1 MKFFEVFKINVDNE
15 IYSLL
20 KDAEVESVTRVL
32 SGGFLRIRI
41 NCSRVISPMQ
51 IRNVEDDIT
60 KQLLNG
66 LVSVRIE
73 NICDYEFAEPGTG
86 TYNNKT
92 AAVASAAAPAKA
104 APSSES
110 SSSGNSTN
118 FSTYSPGAG
127 GTQNSKTKY
136 KAKKKGP
143 DEGMLYG
150 RQFEGQSTP
159 INEIIGDMKQV
170 IICGMIFENDLTVTK
185 NGFKILKI
193 SITDTTDSISVKLFL
208 KEGEDDLPGLLHPG
222 LFVKVNGKV
231 EYDNFEGEF
240 MITRVNG
247 IKETAP
253 ISDNRPDTCDEK
265 RVELHLHTTYS
276 DMDAL
281 TDVGAAIEK
290 AVKWGHKA
298 MAITDHGVAQAF
310 PVAFHKLEDLK
321 SSNPDLDFKLIYGV
335 EGYLVDDSANPI
347 VKGDEDV
354 ELIRT
359 SAIPDEV
366 PPEPNPEMDEA
377 ILKVKKSKYY
387 HVVIL
392 AKNEIGRINLY
403 RLVSFSHVN
412 YFNRRPRIPKSV
424 LARYREGLIIGSAC
438 VMGEVYD
445 AALSEVSDE
454 KLEEIASF
462 YDYLEIQ
469 PQGNNEFLIR
479 EYNKPNHK
487 GHALKDF
494 EAIRNVNR
502 KICALG
508 DKLGKRVVATGDVHF
523 LDPGHSIY
531 RSILEDSMKY
541 EDADRQ
547 APLYFH
553 NTNEMLEEFA
563 YLGEEKAR
571 EVVITNTNYIA
582 DQIEVI
588 EPVRPDKCPPV
599 IENSDQNLRDICY
612 QTAHEMYGEDIP
624 KIVTD
629 RLDKE
634 LHSIISNGYSVMY
647 IIARELV
654 VKSVSDGYLV
664 GSRGSVGSSLAATM
678 SGITEVNPLPP
689 HYRCLKCKYSDF
701 DSPEVRAFAGGA
713 GCDMPDRICPVC
725 GEPLY
730 KDGFDIPFETF
741 LGFKGDKE
749 PDIDLNFSGEYQ
761 SHAHDYTEVI
771 FGKGHTFRAGT
782 IATLQDKT
790 VYGYVKGYMEHRN
803 KPVRKCEMN
812 RLIHG
817 VVGVKRSTGQH
828 PGGIVVL
835 PHGEEIYSFT
845 PVQHPAND
853 ASKNTVTTH
862 FEYHSI
868 DHNLLKLDI
877 LGHDDPTMIRM
888 LEDITG
894 TNARDVRLDNQ
905 DVMSLFKNT
914 DALGIKPED
923 IAGYQTGTLG
933 IPEFGTDF
941 VIGMLLDTKPQNFSD
956 LVRIAGLSHG
966 TDVWLSNAETL
977 IKDGKATLSSCICT
991 RDDIMLYL
999 IQKGVDPA
1007 MSFSIMEA
1015 VRKGKVA
1022 KGKEKKWP
1030 EWEKAMK
1037 EHDVPDWY
1045 LWSCC
1050 KIQYMFPKAH
1060 AVAYVMMAYRIAYYK
1075 IFYPLAYYAAFF
1087 SIRASSFDYELMCQG
1102 KDKLIENM
1110 EAIKARIAANEA
1122 SPKDVDLLKYMYNVL
1137 EMHARGFE
1145 FMPIDIYKAKASR
1158 FQVIDGKLMP
1168 SFESIDGMGDKA
1180 AILLEEAASKE
1191 KFVSRE
1197 DIKIRARLSATLT
1210 DKLYSLGI
1218 LGDMPESSQMSLSD
1232 YFKMS

>member
-1 MKFFEVFKINVDNE
+1 MKFFEVFNINIDKESYDMLSSADVNSVNKVIIGTFIRVQITSRQAITPAVLQIAQDAIKNQLLGGMINV
-15 IYSLL
+15 
-20 KDAEVESVTRVL
+20 K
-32 SGGFLRIRI
+32 
-41 NCSRVISPMQ
+41 
-51 IRNVEDDIT
+51 
-60 KQLLNG
+60 
-66 LVSVRIE
+66 IE
-73 NICDYEFAEPGTG
+73 NISEYSYAEVGSG
-86 TYNNKT
+86 SYQK
-92 AAVASAAAPAKA
+92 
-104 APSSES
+104 SSDSMNSIPENHS
-110 SSSGNSTN
+110 SKNSYTQ
-118 FSTYSPGAG
+118 G
-127 GTQNSKTKY
+127 GSFNTEKSKY
-136 KAKKKGP
+136 KAKKKVL

-150 RQFEGQSTP
+150 RQFEGVPMP
-159 INEIIGDMKQV
+159 ISDIIGDMKNV
-170 IICGMIFENDLTVTK
+170 IIHGTIFENELTVTK

-193 SITDTTDSISVKLFL
+193 SVTDNTDSISVKLFL
-208 KEGEDDLPGLLHPG
+208 KEGEDDLPDILHSGLNVLI
-222 LFVKVNGKV
+222 NGKV

-240 MITRVNG
+240 LVTRVNG
-247 IKETAP
+247 IKEAAAIGDTRTDTA
-253 ISDNRPDTCDEK
+253 DEK
-265 RVELHLHTTYS
+265 RVELHLHTRYS

-281 TDVGAAIEK
+281 TNVGALIDKAI
-290 AVKWGHKA
+290 KWGHKA
-298 MAITDHGVAQAF
+298 VAITDHGVVQGFTDAL
-310 PVAFHKLEDLK
+310 HKIQDIK
-321 SSNPDLDFKLIYGV
+321 FKKPDLDFKVIYGM

-347 VKGDEDV
+347 VKDGEDV
-354 ELIRT
+354 ELIRS
-359 SAIPDEV
+359 SAIPDET
-366 PPEPNPEMDEA
+366 PKEPDKELEEA
-377 ILKVKKSKYY
+377 INKVKKSKYY

-392 AKNEIGRINLY
+392 AKNEIGRMNLY
-403 RLVSFSHVN
+403 RLVSLSHVN
-412 YFNRRPRIPKSV
+412 FFNKRPRIPKSV

-438 VMGEVYD
+438 VMGELYD

-454 KLEEIASF
+454 KLEQIASF

-469 PQGNNEFLIR
+469 PLGNNEFLIR

-494 EAIRNVNR
+494 DAIKDVNR
-502 KICALG
+502 KICQLA
-508 DKLGKRVVATGDVHF
+508 DKLGKKVVATGDVHF
-523 LDPGHSIY
+523 LDPGDSIY

-553 NTNEMLEEFA
+553 TTDEMLKEFD
-563 YLGEEKAR
+563 YLGPEKAK

-582 DQIEVI
+582 DLIEYI

-599 IENSDQNLRDICY
+599 IENSDQSLRDICY
-612 QTAHEMYGEDIP
+612 ATAREMYGDDIP
-624 KIVTD
+624 KIVMD

-634 LHSIISNGYSVMY
+634 LNSIISNGYSVMY

-654 VKSVSDGYLV
+654 IKSVSDGYLV

-701 DSPEVRAFAGGA
+701 DSPEVKAFAGGA
-713 GCDMPDRICPVC
+713 GCDMPDKICPVC
-725 GEPLY
+725 GEPLF

-790 VYGYVKGYMEHRN
+790 VYGYVKGYMEKRG

-812 RLIHG
+812 RLIQG
-817 VVGVKRSTGQH
+817 VLGVKRSTGQH

-888 LEDITG
+888 LEDLTG
-894 TNARDVRLDNQ
+894 TNARNVRLDDQ
-905 DVMSLFKNT
+905 SVMSLFKNT

-923 IAGYQTGTLG
+923 IDGYQTGTLG
-933 IPEFGTDF
+933 VPEFGTDF
-941 VIGMLLDTKPQNFSD
+941 VIGMLLDTKPNNFSD

-977 IKDGKATLSSCICT
+977 IKEGKATLSSCICT

-999 IQKGVDPA
+999 IQQGVEPA
-1007 MSFSIMEA
+1007 LSFNIMEA

-1022 KGKEKKWP
+1022 KGKEKHWP
-1030 EWEKAMK
+1030 EWEAVLK
-1037 EHDVPDWY
+1037 EHKIPDWY

-1060 AVAYVMMAYRIAYYK
+1060 AVAYVTMAYRIAYYK

-1102 KDKLIENM
+1102 KEKLIENM
-1110 EAIKARIAANEA
+1110 NAIKARIAANEA
-1122 SPKDVDLLKYMYNVL
+1122 SPKDNDLLKYMYNVL
-1137 EMHARGFE
+1137 EMLARGYE
-1145 FMPIDIYKAKASR
+1145 FMPIDIYRAKASR
-1158 FQVIDGKLMP
+1158 FQIIDGKLMP

-1180 AILLEEAASKE
+1180 ALMLEEAAKGE
-1191 KFVSRE
+1191 KFTSRE
-1197 DIKIRARLSATLT
+1197 DFKIRSRVSSTLT
-1210 DKLYSLGI
+1210 DKMYSLGI
-1218 LGDMPESSQMSLSD
+1218 LGDLPESSQLSITD
-1232 YFKMS
+1232 FFNFN